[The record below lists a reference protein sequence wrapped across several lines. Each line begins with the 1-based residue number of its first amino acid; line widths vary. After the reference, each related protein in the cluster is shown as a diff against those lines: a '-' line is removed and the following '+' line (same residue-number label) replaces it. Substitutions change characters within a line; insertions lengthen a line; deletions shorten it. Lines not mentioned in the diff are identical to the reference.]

1 MQSDM
6 GSPKAPTTMTSFR
19 LCDVGMKGG
28 CRGGVLASQEK
39 GGYCF
44 QNDRGHKSELFILL
58 NLPCFLSLV
67 LGIILVPSRSPLVH
81 PIKRLPI
88 GEKAKKKKKKE
99 GKLNCSFSQSAW
111 YTRVC
116 LGAEGQGSLIFFACL
131 SDCAAS
137 KIPKAGARSAPPPAL
152 REAPLSKKRERGA
165 PKRSELLSAKYAY

>member
-1 MQSDM
+1 
-6 GSPKAPTTMTSFR
+6 MTSFR

-58 NLPCFLSLV
+58 NLPCFLPLG
-67 LGIILVPSRSPLVH
+67 LGIIFVLSRSPLVH

-88 GEKAKKKKKKE
+88 GKKTKKKKKE
-99 GKLNCSFSQSAW
+99 NPIAPSPNPPGILEYVW
-111 YTRVC
+111 
-116 LGAEGQGSLIFFACL
+116 G
-131 SDCAAS
+131 
-137 KIPKAGARSAPPPAL
+137 PKAKDPSFFLLACPTAPHQRSQKQGLGQPPLPCFAGGATIEEERKRS
-152 REAPLSKKRERGA
+152 